1 MPSLKTFLS
10 LNNFIIICFSFDLP
24 HILNRRASSI
34 TGAALQQQQQQQQ
47 QQSDAPGTLSRQ
59 GSAIFAFN
67 FTPVIPGKHFCLC
80 HDTFFPT
87 HSNTLI
93 NVAFIHFQNT
103 LLRQHPTSCT

>member
-1 MPSLKTFLS
+1 MLFLTSKACVSCLLKYS
-10 LNNFIIICFSFDLP
+10 FIFYFSFDLP

-67 FTPVIPGKHFCLC
+67 FTPVIPGKHTTVAVVTVIPQL
-80 HDTFFPT
+80 T
-87 HSNTLI
+87 TLSFT
-93 NVAFIHFQNT
+93 NVDAQN
-103 LLRQHPTSCT
+103 